1 MRYARETE
9 QHKLEYPDPADFRG
23 IPNWT
28 SHEPLMRSK
37 GWLPLVG
44 EPESRDG
51 YTAEPSQWHTV
62 TQSEVRT
69 EPRQY
74 EEDITD
80 IDPETGETVVV
91 GHRTVM
97 RDTEIVL
104 DKSYIQVDAWDYTPI
119 PEPEPETVRYS
130 KYLIKLACEKRGIWE
145 QVRTAIEQA
154 GKWESFLL
162 INDIASDNPEL
173 LEAMP
178 LIVRTFGQ
186 ELVDEVLAESVAE

>member
-1 MRYARETE
+1 MQYARETE
-9 QHKLEYPDPADFRG
+9 QHKLEYPNPADFRG

-28 SHEPLMRSK
+28 AHEPLMRSK

-51 YTAEPSQWHTV
+51 YKATPGQWHTV
-62 TQSEVRT
+62 QQSEVRT

-74 EEDITD
+74 QEPIYKGN
-80 IDPETGETVVV
+80 PETHEMEIV
-91 GHRTVM
+91 GYRTVM

-104 DKSYIQVDAWDYTPI
+104 DKSYIQVDAWDYVPL

-145 QVRTAIEQA
+145 QVRTAIEQS

-178 LIVRTFGQ
+178 LIVQAFGQ
-186 ELVDEVLAESVAE
+186 ALVDEVLAESVAE